1 MRKLHILLSFSI
13 SFLAACSN
21 PNQQKETHVEEI
33 KSIGGNKD
41 KNGCL
46 TAAGQTWSEIR
57 KDCIQIF
64 SEGIRLNPISVDS
77 NQAIISAFVLSNTDS
92 TAYELFLPNS
102 AKTYI
107 LNKSSNEIFRY
118 ESFAFHKNSGELF
131 RDNKLIYKREN

>member
-1 MRKLHILLSFSI
+1 MSKFQVLIGI
-13 SFLAACSN
+13 SLGFLAACSN
-21 PNQQKETHVEEI
+21 PNQNKETHVDDI

-41 KNGCL
+41 TNGCL

-64 SEGIRLNPISVDS
+64 SEGIRLNPTTLDS
-77 NQAIISAFVLSNTDS
+77 NEAIISAFVLSNTDS

-107 LNKSSNEIFRY
+107 LNKSSNGIYQY